1 MEPRAHYVLI
11 GLFTVVSIVGALLF
25 ALWIGRA
32 DADSDQNYYE
42 ITFNQAVSGLAVGNT
57 VQYNGIKVGN
67 VSSLNLDPSD
77 PSKVRTLIRVANS
90 TPVTTDTRAR
100 LALANITG
108 SMNIQLQG
116 GTTDSPKLVGTKQK
130 PGIIP
135 AARSSL
141 SSLMDNGE
149 SMIAASDRLLSQAN
163 QLLSDE
169 NVTRVSDILTN
180 VDRLTQSL
188 ATQSESIEPL
198 ISGLGTLTTQAERAM
213 DSINA
218 AGASA
223 RELLDNS
230 GQQAMNSASQA
241 MQSLAEVSHDL
252 LQIGT
257 EHSGDIDSA
266 LRGLGGLDPAM
277 QELRNTLGSFSLL
290 LRRLNE
296 NPTQTLLGGDS
307 PEEFKP

>member
-11 GLFTVVSIVGALLF
+11 GLFTVVSVVGALLF
-25 ALWIGRA
+25 ALWMGRA
-32 DADSDQNYYE
+32 DADSNQNYYE

-67 VSSLNLDPSD
+67 VSDLSLDPD
-77 PSKVRTLIRVANS
+77 NPSKVRTIIRVASN
-90 TPVTTDTRAR
+90 TPVTTDTQAR
-100 LALANITG
+100 LTLANITG

-116 GTTDSPKLVGTKQK
+116 GTSDSPRLPGTQQE
-130 PGIIP
+130 PGHIP
-135 AARSSL
+135 AARSPL
-141 SSLMDNGE
+141 SSLMDNSE
-149 SMIAASDRLLSQAN
+149 SMIAASNRLLSQAN

-169 NVTRVSDILTN
+169 NVARVSEILIN
-180 VDRLTQSL
+180 VDRLTKSL
-188 ATQSESIEPL
+188 AVQSENVEPL

-230 GQQAMNSASQA
+230 GQQAMDSASQA
-241 MQSLAEVSHDL
+241 MQSLAEVSQDL

-266 LRGLGGLDPAM
+266 LRGLGGIDPAM
-277 QELRNTLGSFSLL
+277 QELRNTLSSFSLL

-307 PEEFKP
+307 PEEFRP